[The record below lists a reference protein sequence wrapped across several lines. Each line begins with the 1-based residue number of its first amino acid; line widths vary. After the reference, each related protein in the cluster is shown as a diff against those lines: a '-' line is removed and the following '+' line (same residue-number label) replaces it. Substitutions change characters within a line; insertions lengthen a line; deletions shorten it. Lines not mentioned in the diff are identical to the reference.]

1 MKFSEMN
8 KEQKQLVILG
18 VGGAITI
25 LFIVVNLLVK
35 PAKEAALKAEEVIAE
50 LESEVNRG
58 QMVLDRDLKVKKEVK
73 ASAKEILE
81 IVNRELPPS
90 TGRYAWA
97 LANITEV
104 FEDMGV
110 YLDMEETRGLRYLPL
125 KDGQEF
131 NPDSV
136 SMWVPYSVT
145 VRFKTSFENLKK
157 ILNLLK
163 EKFPYCSIAK
173 LDIRASEQDYENHN
187 ISLILEWPVFRFDS
201 DQAWME
207 KQAQ

>member
-8 KEQKQLVILG
+8 KEQKQLLILG
-18 VGGAITI
+18 VGGAITV
-25 LFIVVNLLVK
+25 LFIVINLLVK

-73 ASAKEILE
+73 ASAKKVLA
-81 IVNRELPPS
+81 IVNNELPPS

-97 LANITEV
+97 LGNITEV

-110 YLDMEETRGLRYLPL
+110 YLDMEETRGARYVPL

-157 ILNLLK
+157 NSQ
-163 EKFPYCSIAK
+163 FA
-173 LDIRASEQDYENHN
+173 
-187 ISLILEWPVFRFDS
+187 
-201 DQAWME
+201 
-207 KQAQ
+207 